1 MECVPFAC
9 QASSCLLRQLFTCHS
24 TNHCVPQ
31 REALK
36 AQLSELGSTFMSNTH
51 SSGLRKAHVLC
62 KLHSHQAVTQ
72 GNLCCGAKLNEH
84 VLMTENLCGVWNF
97 ITNLRRRW
105 ISGNEHKDKC
115 VYRSTRSILCV
126 TCHVP
131 LYALQCFFFVAFSS
145 FECELLHICGFKP
158 VVPV

>member
-97 ITNLRRRW
+97 ITNLRRW
-105 ISGNEHKDKC
+105 ISGNF
-115 VYRSTRSILCV
+115 STKTSVFTGEWLIAQGAFLCV

-131 LYALQCFFFVAFSS
+131 LYALQCFFCS
-145 FECELLHICGFKP
+145 FF
-158 VVPV
+158 